1 MVQKKR
7 NGGNRGKGFF
17 FKTSHTY
24 IDACIYYI
32 LVKKGYGRKKE
43 RGKWVKAQKK
53 ESRWKNKR

>member
-24 IDACIYYI
+24 KNACTYYI
-32 LVKKGYGRKKE
+32 LVKKDMEEKRERKM
-43 RGKWVKAQKK
+43 G
-53 ESRWKNKR
+53 